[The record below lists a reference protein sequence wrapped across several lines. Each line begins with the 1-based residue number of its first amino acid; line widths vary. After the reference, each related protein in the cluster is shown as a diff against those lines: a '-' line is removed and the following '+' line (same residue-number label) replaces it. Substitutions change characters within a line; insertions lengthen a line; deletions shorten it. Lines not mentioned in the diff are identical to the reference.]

1 MNKRKLTYFLACLAV
16 ILFISSVGIVLY
28 ADLFLDSTEINEPSG
43 LLWQKSL
50 ENFATGLDASDER
63 VYVIDISGTINCFD
77 VKSGGNVWTETI
89 GGYFDSGLVATSN
102 MVYGGKGGT
111 EVGAVDVNTGKFQW
125 IVGSFWD
132 SGWSKRPPSNI
143 IVLDDRLYVTSDN
156 FAVYNATTGELLW
169 ENMNNG
175 FNLNSTVTEPAW
187 ILAWPFKG
195 NRLFGVGG
203 GYNVGRFIYR
213 LDPDT
218 GTVIWNKLCS
228 FVLRESPTVYENQV
242 IVRNMTDEQ
251 TTILSLD
258 GNSGKLLWSYEVS
271 AKVFQPTADDGLL
284 FFGASDDS
292 FYALN
297 VDDGTLK
304 WKSQVDSQNITAL
317 ANDDNPLEGLPV
329 KIDVKN
335 QRIVGGFAVSSQIIV
350 NETRV
355 DDKYWGIICLLDLE
369 TGNVTWFKHFSG
381 EGDISNDSHVYDFAL
396 TENSIYLTTIND
408 LRIFSKPT
416 GNLIESQNFEHSL
429 NSPIEENGKV
439 FIAADLWL
447 IAYE

>member
-1 MNKRKLTYFLACLAV
+1 
-16 ILFISSVGIVLY
+16 VGVLLNTN
-28 ADLFLDSTEINEPSG
+28 LFLDSTESNESSG
-43 LLWQKSL
+43 LLWQKSIK
-50 ENFATGLDASDER
+50 NFATGLDATGEKA
-63 VYVIDISGTINCFD
+63 YVIDISGTINCFD
-77 VKSGGNVWTETI
+77 VKSGEKLWTETI
-89 GGYFDSGLVATSN
+89 GGYFDRGLVATSN

-111 EVGAVDVNTGKFQW
+111 EVGTIDVTTGKFQW

-143 IVLDDRLYVTSDN
+143 EVLDDRLYVTSDN

-169 ENMNNG
+169 ENMNNV

-187 ILAWPFKG
+187 IIAWPFEC
-195 NRLFGVGG
+195 NRVFGVGG

-228 FVLRESPTVYENQV
+228 FALRESPTVYENQV

-258 GNSGKLLWSYEVS
+258 ENSGKLLWSYDVN
-271 AKVFQPTADDGLL
+271 AKVFQPTAYDGLL

-297 VDDGTLK
+297 LDDGNLK
-304 WKSQVDSQNITAL
+304 WRSQVDSQNLTAL
-317 ANDDNPLEGLPV
+317 VNVDNPLEGLQV

-335 QRIVGGFAVSSQIIV
+335 QRIVGGFAVSSQIMV

-355 DDKYWGIICLLDLE
+355 DDKYLGLMCSLDIE
-369 TGNVTWFKHFSG
+369 TGNVTWFKHFFG
-381 EGDISNDSHVYDFAL
+381 EGDISNDFNVYDFAL
-396 TENSIYLTTIND
+396 SENNIYLTTIND
-408 LRIFSKPT
+408 LRIFGKLT
-416 GNLIESQNFEHSL
+416 GDLIESQSFEHSL
-429 NSPIEENGKV
+429 NSPVAENGKV